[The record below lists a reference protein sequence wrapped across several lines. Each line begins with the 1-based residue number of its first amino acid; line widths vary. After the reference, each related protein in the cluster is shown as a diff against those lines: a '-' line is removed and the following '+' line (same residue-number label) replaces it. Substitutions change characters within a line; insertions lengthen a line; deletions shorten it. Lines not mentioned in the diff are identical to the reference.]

1 MDYKVYFTNNNQKYK
16 QTIPCLN
23 KEMAR
28 TIITSIINN
37 VVIDVLEPS
46 EDDGVYS
53 DYQSLD

>member
-1 MDYKVYFTNNNQKYK
+1 MDYKVYFTNGDQKYK

-28 TIITSIINN
+28 VIVMKN
-37 VVIDVLEPS
+37 VTNWVVDVLEPS
-46 EDDGVYS
+46 EDDSVYS

>member
-1 MDYKVYFTNNNQKYK
+1 MDYKVYFTNQDQKYK

-28 TIITSIINN
+28 SIIMNN
-37 VVIDVLEPS
+37 PINWVIDVLEPS
-46 EDDGVYS
+46 EDDSQYS

>member
-1 MDYKVYFTNNNQKYK
+1 MDYKVYFTNQDQKFK

-28 TIITSIINN
+28 DIIMRN
-37 VVIDVLEPS
+37 VTNWVVDVLEPN
-46 EDDGVYS
+46 EDDSQYS